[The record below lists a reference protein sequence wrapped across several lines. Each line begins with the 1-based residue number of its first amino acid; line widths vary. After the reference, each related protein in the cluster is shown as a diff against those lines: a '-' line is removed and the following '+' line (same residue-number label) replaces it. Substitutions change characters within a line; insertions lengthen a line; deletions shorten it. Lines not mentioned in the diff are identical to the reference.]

1 MGGGMMSQNHRK
13 EMMQGMMTGNLPPGI
28 KPEDLPEPDSQG
40 ARLLVYYCVQCHNLS
55 SPMIHTAEEWPA
67 VAGRMFSRMSM
78 MSGMRGMGMMRMKWI
93 KNPSSEKQKTIIMY
107 LKKHSLTSIS
117 PDALPSPESQ
127 GAFLFRSI
135 CSQCHPLPDP
145 KLHTS
150 DEWPMIIERM
160 RGHMHSIGKR
170 EITDQE
176 NKEIVSYLINH
187 ARQ

>member
-1 MGGGMMSQNHRK
+1 
-13 EMMQGMMTGNLPPGI
+13 
-28 KPEDLPEPDSQG
+28 
-40 ARLLVYYCVQCHNLS
+40 
-55 SPMIHTAEEWPA
+55 
-67 VAGRMFSRMSM
+67 MSM

-93 KNPSSEKQKTIIMY
+93 KNPSSEEQKTIIMY
-107 LKKHSLTSIS
+107 LKKHSLKSIS

-127 GAFLFRSI
+127 GALLFRNI

-160 RGHMHSIGKR
+160 RGHMNSIGKG

-176 NKEIVSYLINH
+176 NKEIISYLENH
-187 ARQ
+187 ARK